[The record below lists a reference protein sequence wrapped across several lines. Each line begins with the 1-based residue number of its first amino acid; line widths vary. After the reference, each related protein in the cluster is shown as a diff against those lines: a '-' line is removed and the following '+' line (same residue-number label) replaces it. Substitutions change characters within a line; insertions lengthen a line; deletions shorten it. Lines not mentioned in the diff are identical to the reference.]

1 MKKVFLLI
9 FLVLCIGLTSCT
21 KVVNIYEDNTENIN
35 NPLLHRYIINQKFTK
50 LFQCLIIGICH
61 LIKPLYRIQSAV

>member
-35 NPLLHRYIINQKFTK
+35 NPLFDELPEIEKIT
-50 LFQCLIIGICH
+50 I
-61 LIKPLYRIQSAV
+61 